1 MANGDKVYKVLGPHA
16 PNLTAN
22 EAQFLHLLWLR
33 FSEAAA
39 PLELHHHDVVHFALE
54 EVMKELD
61 DGQEEALMARL
72 RAHLQSNVKN
82 KPPKN

>member
-1 MANGDKVYKVLGPHA
+1 
-16 PNLTAN
+16 
-22 EAQFLHLLWLR
+22 LR

-61 DGQEEALMARL
+61 DGQEEALVARL
-72 RAHLQSNVKN
+72 KAHLESNAKKKV
-82 KPPKN
+82 PKI

>member
-1 MANGDKVYKVLGPHA
+1 VPIMASLVTVTTPALPADPPA
-16 PNLTAN
+16 PAPTFESESL
-22 EAQFLHLLWLR
+22 